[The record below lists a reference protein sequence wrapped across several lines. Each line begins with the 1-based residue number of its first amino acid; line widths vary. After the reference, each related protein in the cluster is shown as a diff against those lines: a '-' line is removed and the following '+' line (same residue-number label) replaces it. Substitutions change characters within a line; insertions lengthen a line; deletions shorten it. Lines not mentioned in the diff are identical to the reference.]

1 MNRFWI
7 SALTLVIL
15 ACVVVSGCS
24 SPLKQPTVTVT
35 NVVPTKVSLS
45 ELAYDV
51 TVSVENPNPVGITLK
66 TLDFDI
72 YYQDKNDWVY
82 LSHGEKSDV
91 EIKPGS
97 NVVTIPFTVSS
108 AELVRSLG
116 TFVSSGEITLQVR
129 GTAAPDLLGFAP
141 KIPFTYTRTVPLKA
155 PPSS

>member
-1 MNRFWI
+1 MDKFRI
-7 SALTLVIL
+7 SAFTLFIL
-15 ACVVVSGCS
+15 ACVFISGCS
-24 SPLKQPTVTVT
+24 SVVKEPTVKVT
-35 NVVPTKVSLS
+35 NVVPTKVSLT
-45 ELAYDV
+45 ELSYDV

-72 YYQDKNDWVY
+72 YYQDRNDWVY
-82 LSHGEKSDV
+82 LSHGEKSGV

-116 TFVSSGEITLQVR
+116 TFVSSGEVTLQVR